1 MKEIGGYLE
10 FERNQGEEFHKNC
23 LALNTG
29 RNCLRYLIKVRKI
42 KKIYLPYL
50 LCSVISDVCKEENVE
65 IEYYAVDNSLSI
77 ELPEN
82 LEGFEYL
89 YIINYYGQYSQT
101 YLKKLAEKYANL
113 IVDNVQSYFQSPL
126 DGVDTIYTCRKY
138 FGVSDG
144 AYLYTSCSKKIDLG
158 RDMSNERLRHLMG
171 RLETSASEFYS
182 AYQANEELLTEA
194 PLLQMSLGTQNILK
208 GIDYSFVEET
218 RTQNYAYLNEK
229 LKNMNELELKIVKGA
244 YAYPLL
250 VSKGKILRKELQ
262 KRKIYIP
269 VLWPNVREN
278 FGFRKEAVLSENILP
293 IPCDQRYGKEDMEY
307 LVKTIVELKEVI

>member
-29 RNCLRYLIKVRKI
+29 RNCLRYLIRVRKI
-42 KKIYLPYL
+42 RKIYLPYL
-50 LCSVISDVCKEENVE
+50 LCSVISDVCKEENVD
-65 IEYYAVDNSLSI
+65 IKYYAVDNSLKPD
-77 ELPEN
+77 LPEK
-82 LEGFEYL
+82 LEDFEYL
-89 YIINYYGQYSQT
+89 YVINYYGQYSQT
-101 YLKKLAEKYANL
+101 YLKELAEKYVNL
-113 IVDNVQSYFQSPL
+113 IVDNVQSYFQQPL
-126 DGVDTIYTCRKY
+126 DNIDTIYTCRKY

-144 AYLYTSCSKKIDLG
+144 AYLYTSCSEKIDLG
-158 RDMSNERLRHLMG
+158 WDTSNERLRHLMG

-182 AYQANEELLTEA
+182 AYQANEEALTEL

-208 GIDYSFVEET
+208 GINYSFVEET
-218 RTQNYAYLNEK
+218 RTQNYEYLNEK
-229 LKNMNELELKIVKGA
+229 LKNVNELELKAVKGA

-250 VSKGKILRKELQ
+250 VSKGKTLRKELQ

-269 VLWPNVREN
+269 VLWPNVIDD
-278 FGFRKEAVLSENILP
+278 FGFRKEAVLAENILP

>member
-1 MKEIGGYLE
+1 
-10 FERNQGEEFHKNC
+10 
-23 LALNTG
+23 
-29 RNCLRYLIKVRKI
+29 
-42 KKIYLPYL
+42 
-50 LCSVISDVCKEENVE
+50 
-65 IEYYAVDNSLSI
+65 
-77 ELPEN
+77 
-82 LEGFEYL
+82 
-89 YIINYYGQYSQT
+89 
-101 YLKKLAEKYANL
+101 
-113 IVDNVQSYFQSPL
+113 
-126 DGVDTIYTCRKY
+126 
-138 FGVSDG
+138 
-144 AYLYTSCSKKIDLG
+144 
-158 RDMSNERLRHLMG
+158 MSNERLRHLMG